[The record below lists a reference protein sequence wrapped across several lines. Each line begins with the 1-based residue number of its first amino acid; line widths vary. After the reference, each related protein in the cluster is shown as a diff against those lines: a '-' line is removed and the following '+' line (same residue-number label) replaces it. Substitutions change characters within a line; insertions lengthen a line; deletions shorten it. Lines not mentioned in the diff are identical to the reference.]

1 MSVAEDRPR
10 GIGRHLRHTLLT
22 GLLILLPLFITVWL
36 LTALFHLVD
45 GTITPWVRR
54 ALLLSGAPLFEE
66 PAFLH
71 YGTPAVGLI
80 ITVLLIYAA
89 GLLSANLLG
98 VRLLAA
104 FDRLMLRIPV
114 VRAVYGGSKQLMDAL
129 NPKGKRSFT
138 RVVLVEYPRKG
149 IYTIGFVTRDEVPA
163 LPVLGGEPMAAVFL
177 PTTPNPTS
185 GWVAVLPC
193 RDLTTLPVTVEEGV
207 KLVVSGGIVMP
218 ERWEPGFSAAPP
230 PPPVPGGR

>member
-1 MSVAEDRPR
+1 VAEGQPR
-10 GIGRHLRHTLLT
+10 GLGRHLRQTLLT

-36 LTALFHLVD
+36 LTVLFHLVD

-54 ALLLSGAPLFEE
+54 ALLLTGVPLFER
-66 PAFLH
+66 PAFFH
-71 YGTPAVGLI
+71 YVTPAIGLI
-80 ITVLLIYAA
+80 ITILLIYVA
-89 GLLSANLLG
+89 GLLSANLIG

-104 FDRLMLRIPV
+104 FDKLMLRIPI

-149 IYTIGFVTRDEVPA
+149 IYTIGFVTRDEIPA
-163 LPVLGGEPMAAVFL
+163 LPAFGTEPMAAVFL

-185 GWVAVLPC
+185 GWVAVLPL
-193 RDLTTLPVTVEEGV
+193 RDLTTLPLTVEEGV
-207 KLVVSGGIVMP
+207 KLVVSGAIVMP
-218 ERWEPGFSAAPP
+218 ERWERGAPAAPP
-230 PPPVPGGR
+230 PAAPGGR

>member
-1 MSVAEDRPR
+1 MDEGQPS
-10 GIGRHLRHTLLT
+10 GIGRHLRQTLLT
-22 GLLILLPLFITVWL
+22 GLLVLLPLFITVWL
-36 LTALFHLVD
+36 LTVLFHLVD
-45 GTITPWVRR
+45 GVITPWVRR
-54 ALLLSGAPLFEE
+54 AFLLTGVPLFEE
-66 PAFLH
+66 PAFLD
-71 YGTPAVGLI
+71 YATPAIGLI
-80 ITVLLIYAA
+80 ITLLLIYVA
-89 GLLSANLLG
+89 GLLSANLIG

-149 IYTIGFVTRDEVPA
+149 VYTVGFVTRDEIPT
-163 LPVLGGEPMAAVFL
+163 LTLDGSEPMSAVFL

-185 GWVAVLPC
+185 GWVAVLP
-193 RDLTTLPVTVEEGV
+193 RRELITLPLTVEEGV

-218 ERWEPGFSAAPP
+218 ERWEPAPSAAPTLP
-230 PPPVPGGR
+230 ASGGR

>member
-1 MSVAEDRPR
+1 VTVDETPR
-10 GIGRHLRHTLLT
+10 RGLGRHLRHTLLT
-22 GLLILLPLFITVWL
+22 GLLVLLPLFITVWL
-36 LTALFHLVD
+36 LTVLFRLVD

-54 ALLLSGAPLFEE
+54 ALLLTGSPLLEE
-66 PAFLH
+66 PAFLI
-71 YGTPAVGLI
+71 YITPAIGVV
-80 ITVLLIYAA
+80 ITLLVIYVA
-89 GLLSANLLG
+89 GLLSANLFG

-138 RVVLVEYPRKG
+138 QVVLVEYPRRG
-149 IYTIGFVTRDEVPA
+149 VYTVGFVTRDEIPP
-163 LPVLGGEPMAAVFL
+163 LPRIGSDPMTAVFL

-185 GWVAVLPC
+185 GWVAVIPRRELIAMP
-193 RDLTTLPVTVEEGV
+193 LTVEEGV

-218 ERWEPGFSAAPP
+218 DRWEPEPAAAPP
-230 PPPVPGGR
+230 PPAAGGR